1 MLLLH
6 KGPSASPQ
14 RKSFLLKTL
23 LESPTDAEMESW
35 KALQELLSN
44 PQYLVHFDLNR
55 RLYADVDASKAFRI
69 GAVVYYVKDD
79 DSGSATADCSNISEA
94 PAATTRTTYPKKSN
108 IEPIMFLSRW
118 LSLAEHCY

>member
-6 KGPSASPQ
+6 KGPSAGPQ
-14 RKSFLLKTL
+14 RKSFALKTL

-44 PQYLVHFDLNR
+44 LQYLVHFDLNR

-94 PAATTRTTYPKKSN
+94 PAATTRT
-108 IEPIMFLSRW
+108 
-118 LSLAEHCY
+118 